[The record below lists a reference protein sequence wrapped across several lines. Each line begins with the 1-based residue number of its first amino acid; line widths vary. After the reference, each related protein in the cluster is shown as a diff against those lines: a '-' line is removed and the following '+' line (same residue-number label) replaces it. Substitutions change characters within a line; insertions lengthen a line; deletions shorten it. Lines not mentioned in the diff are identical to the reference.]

1 MTGPK
6 VTLIYQKLNRVS
18 DGVGGYTEKWS
29 SVRKIKGT
37 LETIQGTERFYSQTN
52 TIFQTNKFFCDH
64 QYGLEWSNID
74 RLVLGERIFEIVYF
88 DNVAEQN
95 RFMEITL
102 KEIY

>member
-1 MTGPK
+1 MIGHK
-6 VTLIYQKLNRVS
+6 VILIYQKLNKVP

-29 SVRKIKGT
+29 SVRRIKGT
-37 LETIQGTERFYSQTN
+37 LQTINGTERFHSQTN
-52 TIFQTNKFFCDH
+52 TIFQTNKFFCDY

-74 RLVLGERIFEIVYF
+74 RLVLRERIFEIVYF

-95 RFMEITL
+95 RFMDITL